1 MNIKAHD
8 VITLSDNK
16 EYVVVSIVL
25 FENQQFAYL
34 IDINNY
40 QNVKFVLASSNY
52 VIELKDVDLIK
63 TLIPRFLALNNNNI

>member
-8 VITLSDNK
+8 FITLSDNK
-16 EYVVVSIVL
+16 EYVGASIVL

-40 QNVKFVLASSNY
+40 QNVKFILASSNY
-52 VIELKDVDLIK
+52 VIELKDVALIK
-63 TLIPRFLALNNNNI
+63 TLIP